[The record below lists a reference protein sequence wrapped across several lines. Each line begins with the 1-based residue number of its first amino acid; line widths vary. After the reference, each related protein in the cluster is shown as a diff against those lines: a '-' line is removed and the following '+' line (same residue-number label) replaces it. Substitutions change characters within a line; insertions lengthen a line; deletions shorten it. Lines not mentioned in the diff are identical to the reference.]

1 MPVSEAETTLIQIR
15 SILNDIKQKASRK
28 KKTTKWT
35 ACSRTCD
42 MLFNRVTA
50 TIAIHQNGGSDK
62 DVSLA
67 GNSVIYNSMYKDL
80 LDYWKGELLK

>member
-1 MPVSEAETTLIQIR
+1 
-15 SILNDIKQKASRK
+15 
-28 KKTTKWT
+28 
-35 ACSRTCD
+35 